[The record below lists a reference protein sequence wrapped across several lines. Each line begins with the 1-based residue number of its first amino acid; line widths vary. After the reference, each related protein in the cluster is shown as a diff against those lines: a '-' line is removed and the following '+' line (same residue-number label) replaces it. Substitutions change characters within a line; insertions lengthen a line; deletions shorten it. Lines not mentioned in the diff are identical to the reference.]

1 MITYRE
7 ITIEEIHQHIL
18 EVDVSEHGELIY
30 LWQDGEL
37 ITYNHWSGIVPRVPL
52 KPGRRTGPVYYPYR
66 VSKPGEPLR
75 TR

>member
-30 LWQDGEL
+30 LWQNGEL
-37 ITYNHWSGIVPRVPL
+37 ITQPL
-52 KPGRRTGPVYYPYR
+52 IWDRSHAQPKPGRRIGPAYSPFR
-66 VSKPGEPLR
+66 VSKPGGPSR